1 MSNFF
6 KKINQLTLPKEVSA
20 LSALIAMAIVVSFL
34 TPHFLTITNLK
45 NVFVQ
50 ASVVAIL
57 ASGMTLVIIT
67 GGIDLSVGTV
77 MTMSSCIFGTL
88 YLLVH
93 FNFFL
98 ALLLGMLSGTL
109 AGTISGTLAAKGDIP
124 PFIATLG
131 MMGIAQGIALL
142 ITAGYSLYQ
151 FPEAFLYMAH
161 GEVLGIPIP
170 MLIVAIVYVAMYF
183 VAEYTRL
190 GRYAY
195 AIGGNENA
203 AELSG
208 VAVDNCKIMIFALNG
223 FLASLAGVVM
233 TARNASA
240 HPGLGTGFEL
250 DAIAAVVIGG
260 TSLAGGEGTIIGTI
274 IGALIM
280 AVIKNSLNLLGVSPF
295 IQRIAIGAVII
306 LAVLLDS
313 ASKKRALKIK
323 KVS

>member
-1 MSNFF
+1 
-6 KKINQLTLPKEVSA
+6 
-20 LSALIAMAIVVSFL
+20 
-34 TPHFLTITNLK
+34 
-45 NVFVQ
+45 
-50 ASVVAIL
+50 
-57 ASGMTLVIIT
+57 
-67 GGIDLSVGTV
+67 
-77 MTMSSCIFGTL
+77 MSSCIFGAL
-88 YLLVH
+88 YLHVG

-98 ALLLGMLSGTL
+98 ALLLGILSGTL
-109 AGTISGTLAAKGDIP
+109 AGTISGTLSAKGDIP

-131 MMGIAQGIALL
+131 MMGIAQGIALV

-161 GEVLGIPIP
+161 GELLGIPIP
-170 MLIVAIVYVAMYF
+170 MLIVAAVYVAMYF
-183 VAEYTRL
+183 VVEYTRL

-195 AIGGNENA
+195 AIGGNESA

-208 VAVDNCKIMIFALNG
+208 VAVDKCKIMIFALNG
-223 FLASLAGVVM
+223 FLAALAGVVM

-295 IQRIAIGAVII
+295 IQRIAIGSVII

-313 ASKKRALKIK
+313 ASKRRALKITK
-323 KVS
+323 A